1 MKLSRLVLLLV
12 LPALTDWRSAIAA
25 PAIVKRDVSVES
37 GDRSFRLSLLI
48 FSAQDFQVRVFDNA
62 AGNDKA
68 RFQTVAEAMESLG
81 CLAGCNGGFFERKPF
96 APVGLMIS
104 HGQRSG
110 RFDPESWMKG
120 LLVVR
125 GKVATLESTAAFTDT
140 PDITELIQS
149 GPWLVRAGQSET
161 DNSRTQL
168 AKRTFIC
175 HDSHGTWAIGASERC
190 SLSELAAALRSAV
203 VTTVLDIQ
211 FALNLDGGPSTGLWL
226 RRSEGN
232 YYLPERW
239 PVRNYVGIVPSSS
252 P

>member
-1 MKLSRLVLLLV
+1 MLRRLLV
-12 LPALTDWRSAIAA
+12 LCLLAFGSAAADESPAVTVREV
-25 PAIVKRDVSVES
+25 PVES
-37 GDRSFRLSLLI
+37 AGRSLRVSLLV
-48 FSAQDFQVRVFDNA
+48 FPGKDFRIRVIDNA
-62 AGNDKA
+62 AGDDKA
-68 RFQTVAEAMESLG
+68 RFQTVAEAMKSLG